1 MGNLTKEASRLK
13 YQYNKK
19 YMDAYW
25 NRKAEK
31 LKEEK
36 RKEEEDDREEIR
48 TAIQKAME
56 TEERVSVSRNGMSD
70 QQYIAALENSN
81 KCLSKE
87 NRRLV
92 NLLTKQNSKLK
103 KLQAYESN

>member
-48 TAIQKAME
+48 TAWKSHATLTLLAKQ
-56 TEERVSVSRNGMSD
+56 D
-70 QQYIAALENSN
+70 CPLWLQYD
-81 KCLSKE
+81 
-87 NRRLV
+87 
-92 NLLTKQNSKLK
+92 
-103 KLQAYESN
+103 